1 MVKFVYEHEHFLVVY
16 KPHGMP
22 TVPLA
27 KQALTGTTLLEAVAS
42 KYPEVMQACS
52 DHPWEGLVLHR
63 LDTDT
68 AGLVLCARS
77 KQAFLALQEYQQQG
91 LFIKTYIAGCR
102 PGYAPE
108 GFPEYPGPEVSTGA
122 VIMIESRFRAYGP
135 KSKAVRPVVG
145 SSSPIAQGKA
155 SDTLYSTTLR
165 LERRMKDVL
174 LFRCTL
180 AKGFR
185 HQVRCHLAWS
195 GYPLIGDPMYG
206 GSDADRLFLTASG
219 LKFPLFTS
227 KQIFRIR
234 LEVLEESFPAEL

>member
-1 MVKFVYEHEHFLVVY
+1 MLRYVYEHEHFLVVY

-27 KQALTGTTLLEAVAS
+27 KQALAGTTLLEAVAS
-42 KYPEVMQACS
+42 KHPEVMQAGT

-102 PGYAPE
+102 PGSAPE

-145 SSSPIAQGKA
+145 SSSPIVQGKA
-155 SDTLYSTTLR
+155 SQTLYSTTLR
-165 LERRMKDVL
+165 LERRMEDVL
-174 LFRCTL
+174 LFRCVL

-195 GYPLIGDPMYG
+195 GFPLIGDPMYG
-206 GSDADRLFLTASG
+206 GSDAESLFLIASG
-219 LKFPLFTS
+219 LQFPLFTS
-227 KQIFRIR
+227 KQMFRIR
-234 LEVLEESFPAEL
+234 LDPLEESFPVEL